1 MSPMSVSSLMNE
13 SSTVLPGSPTPS
25 LQRTISEPSK
35 FNLNLPSPLTVTS
48 MTSSKAEVSS
58 HKHNS
63 PLAKTPKKRVP
74 AQNASNDNKL
84 STNETATTKA
94 TGEKEK
100 DNGIEKE
107 KENEPMII
115 DIEIPLSTHNDVH
128 AEYNF
133 SKLVEEKYGKYDQ
146 SNSLAKNLW
155 NFVDDD
161 DDGDADADADA
172 DADDDENEE
181 EDADIDTGNI
191 TNNGPTET
199 ANSYDDEDEI
209 VRALKIKFKPGM
221 SDVEKESL
229 VLKEIHRR
237 KMENNKRIGKYD
249 VDDPFIDDE
258 ELEFEE
264 KVNTNA
270 DGWFIWYGKL
280 EPAKKKEGKVSSTKA
295 ERITKATKSSSTSA
309 STTGNSSSAT
319 TQASARVRPA
329 AASAPPLKKRKKDT
343 TAVSGSLSSL
353 GSTRVASS
361 AHEEVI
367 DLPSLESK
375 RKTPLAKSVS
385 ASQNPSQTGTAEED
399 STTKSGTPTPAS
411 NIIIGSFGF

>member
-155 NFVDDD
+155 NFVDDE
-161 DDGDADADADA
+161 DDGDADADA

-191 TNNGPTET
+191 TNNGPTEA
-199 ANSYDDEDEI
+199 ANPYDDEDEI

-249 VDDPFIDDE
+249 VDDPFIDDQ

-295 ERITKATKSSSTSA
+295 ERITKATKSLSTS
-309 STTGNSSSAT
+309 GNSSSAT
-319 TQASARVRPA
+319 TQASARARPT
-329 AASAPPLKKRKKDT
+329 AASVPPLKKRKKET

-361 AHEEVI
+361 AHNEVI

-375 RKTPLAKSVS
+375 RKTPLANSVS
-385 ASQNPSQTGTAEED
+385 ASQNSSQTGTAKED
-399 STTKSGTPTPAS
+399 STTKSSTPTPAS